1 MRTKTGTEQKFSGI
15 ALLITNNK
23 NGENFI
29 QENCRISIPDHV
41 IKLVWS
47 DPYSKLIWKEA
58 NQERNKIRSA
68 MYANSSWNSD

>member
-1 MRTKTGTEQKFSGI
+1 MRTKTGTKLTFSGT

-47 DPYSKLIWKEA
+47 DPYSKLI
-58 NQERNKIRSA
+58 
-68 MYANSSWNSD
+68 